1 MATGTNKLAA
11 VDGDMEN
18 GMIQAGQSLLP
29 ITAIEPMQVIMDRL
43 VEEAKQTLQGAS
55 AILG

>member
-29 ITAIEPMQVIMDRL
+29 LRKVEPMAAIIENLVSETRAALRSAEKIRL
-43 VEEAKQTLQGAS
+43 
-55 AILG
+55 